1 MGLLSEILSSRIRAA
16 LFRLLLD
23 REPREFYMRD
33 LERRTG
39 FSIGAVQTELQKLL
53 GLELIAKRKDGNRVY
68 FKANTAHPLYP
79 DLQNLVLKT
88 NGIVGI
94 LKEALT
100 HSEEIKCAFVFGSVA
115 RKNATASSD
124 IDLMVLGDVG
134 LRQLTGI
141 LSGLSGKLNREINP
155 HSMSV
160 QDFIR
165 RKKDG
170 DPFVNRICE
179 EPRLF
184 LIGDENDFAAMA

>member
-1 MGLLSEILSSRIRAA
+1 
-16 LFRLLLD
+16 
-23 REPREFYMRD
+23 
-33 LERRTG
+33 
-39 FSIGAVQTELQKLL
+39 
-53 GLELIAKRKDGNRVY
+53 
-68 FKANTAHPLYP
+68 
-79 DLQNLVLKT
+79 VLKT
-88 NGIVGI
+88 NGLVGI
-94 LKEALT
+94 LKDALT
-100 HSEEIKCAFVFGSVA
+100 HSEKIKCAFVFGSVA
-115 RKNATASSD
+115 RKEATASSD
-124 IDLMVLGDVG
+124 IDLMVLGDLG

-184 LIGDENDFAAMA
+184 LIGDENDFTAMA